1 LGALPTSSA
10 CPSWSVFTLFLPIR
24 GPKDGANLSCGL
36 DNGGRF
42 ILSRL
47 PLAHKDY
54 HQPARRFPVDKAKG
68 VNPDTHLMLT
78 FPSEPILGHS
88 GQIRIYDAADD
99 RLVDLLDLSIPPGP
113 TTFVKAPASPSY
125 TPIPYEY
132 VSGHFTNANT
142 KPGTP
147 SGVALP
153 TPDIYQL
160 TIIGGFTD
168 AFHFYPV
175 IIHGNVATIY
185 PHNNLLE
192 YDKTYYVQI
201 DPGVLTLSDGSFSG
215 IVGKTGW
222 TFTTKKTPPPAD
234 AERLVVCVD
243 GTGDFNTV
251 QGAVDFVPD
260 KNPNRVTI
268 FIKNGVYEEI
278 VYFRNKTSIT
288 FLGEDRDKAI
298 IQYTNN
304 ETFNPHPANIATNEV
319 EGTFP
324 SRRAAFAVD
333 HSSGIHLVNFTVRS
347 SAPHPGQAEGL
358 LLVGG
363 QNIVSNVTIEGSGDA
378 LQVNDSV
385 YLTDCRIVGF
395 GDNVLGRGP
404 AFFER
409 CDLVSY
415 FGPHIW
421 VRNTSAN
428 HGNVFLNCKFR
439 IATDQRVLDQI
450 LPFLD
455 RYALLNDKL
464 RTTEG
469 WETFVARAPTNHGKN
484 YPYCEAVLI
493 NCALA
498 GIRPEGWGD
507 VGGDTSN
514 VHYWEYNS
522 TNISDG
528 KPVDVSRRRPF
539 SRQLTQEQD
548 AEIIANYSDPT
559 FVLGGWT
566 PAMAPLILAQP
577 TAVTAK
583 AGQTA
588 IFCVKAG
595 AIPAATYQWLKDGTA
610 IDGATNAT
618 LRIEHVGADDAA
630 AYTVAV
636 MNESGCVTSQA
647 AALTVK

>member
-54 HQPARRFPVDKAKG
+54 HQPARRFPVDKVKG

-288 FLGEDRDKAI
+288 FLGEDRDKVI